1 MHNGGSGVNSTSS
14 YNIISRNNVTDNAN
28 GIYLRDSLWNNIS
41 RNSIENNSQG
51 IYIYDDSN
59 YNNIIEN
66 NITTNILYGVTL
78 MFSSNNS
85 IYHNNFVKNVNQ
97 TYTYGSVNTWND
109 GYPSGGNYWS
119 NYIGVDFY
127 SGQFQNE
134 IGSDGIGD
142 TSHDIDIDNED
153 GFPLMGPFSFFN
165 ACVWDE
171 TTYYVHTVSN
181 STISDFYFSR
191 DDKLVSFNVN
201 GTVDTTGFCR
211 VTIPRELMWCDTLE
225 EWNVTV
231 NDNPPTYLKA
241 MEDADHTY
249 LYFTYNHTIHNVEI
263 TSTYVIPE
271 FLTWASMLLI
281 LIVLTFIIAIYKRR
295 LLKQF

>member
-1 MHNGGSGVNSTSS
+1 MNAVERTDYSG
-14 YNIISRNNVTDNAN
+14 N
-28 GIYLRDSLWNNIS
+28 GITITDSSFNTVSGNMMLTLGTGV
-41 RNSIENNSQG
+41 R
-51 IYIYDDSN
+51 
-59 YNNIIEN
+59 IIN
-66 NITTNILYGVTL
+66 
-78 MFSSNNS
+78 SNNNT
-85 IYHNNFVKNVNQ
+85 IYHNNIF
-97 TYTYGSVNTWND
+97 GSLAWIEPYYESTNKWDN

-119 NYIGVDFY
+119 DRVYVNVDLH
-127 SGQFQNE
+127 SGPNQDE
-134 IGSDGIGD
+134 IGNDGI
-142 TSHDIDIDNED
+142 SDIAYSISTNNTDR
-153 GFPLMGPFSFFN
+153 FPFMGPFSFFN

-271 FLTWASMLLI
+271 FLTGASMLFI
-281 LIVLTFIIAIYKRR
+281 LIMLTVAIAIYKRR
-295 LLKQF
+295 PLK